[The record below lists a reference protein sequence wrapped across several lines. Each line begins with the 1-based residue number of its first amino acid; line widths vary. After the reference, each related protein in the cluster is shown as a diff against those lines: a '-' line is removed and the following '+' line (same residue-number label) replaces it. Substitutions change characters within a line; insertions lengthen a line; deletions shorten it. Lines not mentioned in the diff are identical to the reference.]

1 MYCGFISFKVILKFS
16 FFLGKHALCCEVVMD
31 KGKMTKRILMMLI
44 GNVILGMGAG
54 MLRAAD
60 FGVDPYQC
68 FVLGVDKVL
77 KLGYGTTFVIVNAIF
92 LVLMIIFARKML
104 NLGTLVNMFL
114 LGYIIDFSCSF
125 LLTLTPSPIVAVRVI
140 YFIVSILLIT
150 FASAVIY
157 TADMGVST
165 YDWIALRTAEVQ
177 KKVPFKWCRVGTD
190 LVCVII
196 GLVFAII
203 PGIGTIVTAF
213 LLGPLVSFFRTYCS
227 EPFLYGKNQAV

>member
-1 MYCGFISFKVILKFS
+1 
-16 FFLGKHALCCEVVMD
+16 MD
-31 KGKMTKRILMMLI
+31 KGKITKRIIMMII

-68 FVLGVDKVL
+68 FVLGIDKLL
-77 KLGYGTTFVIVNAIF
+77 KLGYGTTFVVVNAVF
-92 LVLMIIFARKML
+92 LVLMLVFARRML
-104 NLGTLVNMFL
+104 NLGTLVNMFF
-114 LGYIIDFSCSF
+114 LGYIIDFSHSICMNI
-125 LLTLTPSPIVAVRVI
+125 TPLPSVLVRVV

-150 FASAVIY
+150 FSSAVIY

-165 YDWIALRTAEVQ
+165 YDWIALKTAEVQ
-177 KKVPFKWCRVGTD
+177 KIVSFKWCRVGTD
-190 LVCVII
+190 LVCVIV
-196 GLVFAII
+196 GLVFSII

-227 EPFLYGKNQAV
+227 EPFLYGKADRESQ

>member
-1 MYCGFISFKVILKFS
+1 M
-16 FFLGKHALCCEVVMD
+16 E
-31 KGKMTKRILMMLI
+31 KGKIGKRVLMMLI

-68 FVLGVDKVL
+68 FVLGIDNVL
-77 KLGYGTTFVIVNAIF
+77 KLGYGTTFVAVNAVF
-92 LVLMIIFARKML
+92 LVLMLIFARKML
-104 NLGTLVNMFL
+104 NVGTLVNMFL

-165 YDWIALRTAEVQ
+165 YDWIALKTAEVQ
-177 KKVPFKWCRVGTD
+177 KKVSFKWCRVGTD
-190 LVCVII
+190 LVCVIV
-196 GLVFAII
+196 GLVFSII
-203 PGIGTIVTAF
+203 PGVGTIVTAF

-227 EPFLYGKNQAV
+227 EPFLYGKSETV

>member
-1 MYCGFISFKVILKFS
+1 
-16 FFLGKHALCCEVVMD
+16 MD
-31 KGKMTKRILMMLI
+31 KGKITKRIIMMII

-68 FVLGVDKVL
+68 FVLGIDNLL
-77 KLGYGTTFVIVNAIF
+77 KLGYGTTFVVVNAVF
-92 LVLMIIFARKML
+92 LVLMLVFARRML
-104 NLGTLVNMFL
+104 NLGTLVNMFF
-114 LGYIIDFSCSF
+114 LGYIIDFSHSICMNI
-125 LLTLTPSPIVAVRVI
+125 TPLPSVLVRVV

-150 FASAVIY
+150 FSSAVIY

-165 YDWIALRTAEVQ
+165 YDWIALKTAEAQ
-177 KKVPFKWCRVGTD
+177 KKVSFKWCRVGTD
-190 LVCVII
+190 LICVII
-196 GLVFAII
+196 GLVFSII

-227 EPFLYGKNQAV
+227 EPFLYGKANRESQ

>member
-1 MYCGFISFKVILKFS
+1 MN
-16 FFLGKHALCCEVVMD
+16 
-31 KGKMTKRILMMLI
+31 KGKITKRIIMMII

-68 FVLGVDKVL
+68 FVLGIDNLL
-77 KLGYGTTFVIVNAIF
+77 KLGYGTTFVVVNAVF
-92 LVLMIIFARKML
+92 LVLMLVFARRML
-104 NLGTLVNMFL
+104 NLGTLVNMFF
-114 LGYIIDFSCSF
+114 LGYIIDFSHSICMNI
-125 LLTLTPSPIVAVRVI
+125 TPLPSVLVRVV

-150 FASAVIY
+150 FSSAVIY

-165 YDWIALRTAEVQ
+165 YDWIALKTAEAQ
-177 KKVPFKWCRVGTD
+177 KIVSFKWCRVGTD

-196 GLVFAII
+196 GLVFSII

-227 EPFLYGKNQAV
+227 EPFLYGKSNRESQ

>member
-1 MYCGFISFKVILKFS
+1 MN
-16 FFLGKHALCCEVVMD
+16 
-31 KGKMTKRILMMLI
+31 KGKITKRIIMMII

-68 FVLGVDKVL
+68 FVLGIDNLL
-77 KLGYGTTFVIVNAIF
+77 KLGYGTTFVVVNAVF
-92 LVLMIIFARKML
+92 LVLMLVFARRML
-104 NLGTLVNMFL
+104 NLGTLVNMFF
-114 LGYIIDFSCSF
+114 LGYIIDFSHSICMNI
-125 LLTLTPSPIVAVRVI
+125 TPLPSVLVRVV

-150 FASAVIY
+150 FSSAVIY

-165 YDWIALRTAEVQ
+165 YDWIALKTAEAQ
-177 KKVPFKWCRVGTD
+177 KKVSFKWCRVGTD
-190 LVCVII
+190 LVCVIV
-196 GLVFAII
+196 GLVFSII

-227 EPFLYGKNQAV
+227 EPFLYGKSNRESQ

>member
-1 MYCGFISFKVILKFS
+1 
-16 FFLGKHALCCEVVMD
+16 
-31 KGKMTKRILMMLI
+31 MMLI

-68 FVLGVDKVL
+68 FVLGIDKVL
-77 KLGYGTTFVIVNAIF
+77 KLGYGTTFVIVNAVF
-92 LVLMIIFARKML
+92 LVLMLF
-104 NLGTLVNMFL
+104 
-114 LGYIIDFSCSF
+114 LGYIIDFSYSVCMGI
-125 LLTLTPSPIVAVRVI
+125 TPSPSVIVRVV

-150 FASAVIY
+150 FSSAVIY

-165 YDWIALRTAEVQ
+165 YDWIALKTAEVQ
-177 KKVPFKWCRVGTD
+177 KKVSFKWCRVGTD

-196 GLVFAII
+196 GLIFSII

-227 EPFLYGKNQAV
+227 EPFLYGKNKVA

>member
-1 MYCGFISFKVILKFS
+1 MK
-16 FFLGKHALCCEVVMD
+16 
-31 KGKMTKRILMMLI
+31 KGNIYKRILMMLI
-44 GNVILGMGAG
+44 GNVILGTGSG

-68 FVLGVDKVL
+68 FVLGIDKAL
-77 KLGYGTTFVIVNAIF
+77 KLGYGTTFVIVNALF
-92 LVLMIIFARKML
+92 LVLMLILARKML
-104 NLGTLVNMFL
+104 NVGTLVNMFF
-114 LGYIIDFSCSF
+114 LGYIIDFSYSMCMKITSSPSF
-125 LLTLTPSPIVAVRVI
+125 FVRVV

-150 FASAVIY
+150 FSSAVIY

-165 YDWIALRTAEVQ
+165 YDWIALKTAEVQ
-177 KKVPFKWCRVGTD
+177 KKVSFKWCRVGTD

-196 GLVFAII
+196 GLIFSII

-227 EPFLYGKNQAV
+227 EPFLYGRNKETQ

>member
-1 MYCGFISFKVILKFS
+1 M
-16 FFLGKHALCCEVVMD
+16 E
-31 KGKMTKRILMMLI
+31 KGNIYKRILMMLI

-68 FVLGVDKVL
+68 FVLGIDKAL
-77 KLGYGTTFVIVNAIF
+77 KLGYGTTFVIVNAVF
-92 LVLMIIFARKML
+92 LVLMLILARKMF
-104 NLGTLVNMFL
+104 NLGTLVNMFF
-114 LGYIIDFSCSF
+114 LGYIIDFSYSMCMKISSSPSF
-125 LLTLTPSPIVAVRVI
+125 FVRVV

-150 FASAVIY
+150 FSSAVIY

-165 YDWIALRTAEVQ
+165 YDWIALKTAEVQ
-177 KKVPFKWCRVGTD
+177 KKVSFKWCRVGTD

-196 GLVFAII
+196 GLIFSII

-227 EPFLYGKNQAV
+227 EPFLYGRNKETQ

>member
-1 MYCGFISFKVILKFS
+1 
-16 FFLGKHALCCEVVMD
+16 
-31 KGKMTKRILMMLI
+31 MMII

-68 FVLGVDKVL
+68 FVLGIDNLL
-77 KLGYGTTFVIVNAIF
+77 KLGYGTTFVVVNAVF
-92 LVLMIIFARKML
+92 LVLMLVFARRML
-104 NLGTLVNMFL
+104 NLGTLVNMFF
-114 LGYIIDFSCSF
+114 LGYIIDFSHSICMNI
-125 LLTLTPSPIVAVRVI
+125 TPLPSVLVRVV

-150 FASAVIY
+150 FSSAVIY

-165 YDWIALRTAEVQ
+165 YDWIALKTAEAQ
-177 KKVPFKWCRVGTD
+177 KIVSFKWCRVGTD

-196 GLVFAII
+196 GLVFSII

-227 EPFLYGKNQAV
+227 EPFLYGKADRESQ

>member
-1 MYCGFISFKVILKFS
+1 M
-16 FFLGKHALCCEVVMD
+16 E
-31 KGKMTKRILMMLI
+31 KGNIYKRILMMLI

-68 FVLGVDKVL
+68 FVLGIDKAL
-77 KLGYGTTFVIVNAIF
+77 KLGYGTTFVIVNAVF
-92 LVLMIIFARKML
+92 LVLMLVLATKML
-104 NLGTLVNMFL
+104 NVGTLVNMFF
-114 LGYIIDFSCSF
+114 LGYIIDFSYSMCMKITSSPSF
-125 LLTLTPSPIVAVRVI
+125 FVRVV

-150 FASAVIY
+150 FSSAVIY

-165 YDWIALRTAEVQ
+165 YDWIALKTAEVQ
-177 KKVPFKWCRVGTD
+177 KKVSFKWCRVGTD
-190 LVCVII
+190 LICVII
-196 GLVFAII
+196 GLSFSII

-227 EPFLYGKNQAV
+227 EPFLYGRNKETQ

>member
-1 MYCGFISFKVILKFS
+1 M
-16 FFLGKHALCCEVVMD
+16 E
-31 KGKMTKRILMMLI
+31 KGNIYKRILMMLI
-44 GNVILGMGAG
+44 GNVILGTGAG

-68 FVLGVDKVL
+68 FVLGIDKAL
-77 KLGYGTTFVIVNAIF
+77 KLGYGTTFVIVNAVF
-92 LVLMIIFARKML
+92 LVLMLVLARKML
-104 NLGTLVNMFL
+104 NVGTLVNMFF
-114 LGYIIDFSCSF
+114 LGYIIDFSYSMCMKITSSPSF
-125 LLTLTPSPIVAVRVI
+125 FVRVV

-150 FASAVIY
+150 FSSAVIY

-165 YDWIALRTAEVQ
+165 YDWIALKTAEVQ
-177 KKVPFKWCRVGTD
+177 KKVSFKWCRVGTD

-196 GLVFAII
+196 GLAFSII

-227 EPFLYGKNQAV
+227 ESFLYGRNKETQ

>member
-1 MYCGFISFKVILKFS
+1 M
-16 FFLGKHALCCEVVMD
+16 E
-31 KGKMTKRILMMLI
+31 KGNIYKRILMMLI
-44 GNVILGMGAG
+44 GNVILGTGAG

-68 FVLGVDKVL
+68 FVLGIDNLL
-77 KLGYGTTFVIVNAIF
+77 KLGYGTTFVVVNAVF
-92 LVLMIIFARKML
+92 LVLMLVFARRML
-104 NLGTLVNMFL
+104 NLGTLVNMFF
-114 LGYIIDFSCSF
+114 LGYIIDFSHSICMNI
-125 LLTLTPSPIVAVRVI
+125 TPLPSVLVRVV

-150 FASAVIY
+150 FSSAVIY

-165 YDWIALRTAEVQ
+165 YDWIALKTAEAQ
-177 KKVPFKWCRVGTD
+177 KIVSFKWCRVGTD

-196 GLVFAII
+196 GLVFSII

-227 EPFLYGKNQAV
+227 EPFLYGKADRESQ

>member
-1 MYCGFISFKVILKFS
+1 
-16 FFLGKHALCCEVVMD
+16 
-31 KGKMTKRILMMLI
+31 
-44 GNVILGMGAG
+44 

-68 FVLGVDKVL
+68 FVLGIDNLL
-77 KLGYGTTFVIVNAIF
+77 KLGYGTTFVVVNAVF
-92 LVLMIIFARKML
+92 LVLMLVFARRML
-104 NLGTLVNMFL
+104 NLGTLVNMFF
-114 LGYIIDFSCSF
+114 LGYIIDFSHSICMNI
-125 LLTLTPSPIVAVRVI
+125 TPLPSVLVRVV

-150 FASAVIY
+150 FSSAVIY

-165 YDWIALRTAEVQ
+165 YDWIALKTAEAQ
-177 KKVPFKWCRVGTD
+177 KIVSFKWCRVGTD

-196 GLVFAII
+196 GLVFSII

-227 EPFLYGKNQAV
+227 EPFLYGKANRESQ

>member
-1 MYCGFISFKVILKFS
+1 M
-16 FFLGKHALCCEVVMD
+16 E
-31 KGKMTKRILMMLI
+31 KGNIYKRILMMLI
-44 GNVILGMGAG
+44 GNVILGTGAG

-68 FVLGVDKVL
+68 FVLGIDKAL
-77 KLGYGTTFVIVNAIF
+77 KLGYGTTFVIVNAVF
-92 LVLMIIFARKML
+92 LVLMLVLARKML
-104 NLGTLVNMFL
+104 NVGTLVNMFF
-114 LGYIIDFSCSF
+114 LGYIIDFSYSMCMKITSSPSF
-125 LLTLTPSPIVAVRVI
+125 FVRVV

-150 FASAVIY
+150 FSSAVIY

-177 KKVPFKWCRVGTD
+177 KKVSFKWCRVGTD
-190 LVCVII
+190 LICVII
-196 GLVFAII
+196 GLVFSII

-227 EPFLYGKNQAV
+227 EPFLYGRNKETQ

>member
-1 MYCGFISFKVILKFS
+1 M
-16 FFLGKHALCCEVVMD
+16 E
-31 KGKMTKRILMMLI
+31 KGNIYKRILMMLI

-68 FVLGVDKVL
+68 FVLGIDKAL
-77 KLGYGTTFVIVNAIF
+77 KLGYGTTFVIVNAVF
-92 LVLMIIFARKML
+92 LVLMLLLARKML
-104 NLGTLVNMFL
+104 NVGTLVNMFF
-114 LGYIIDFSCSF
+114 LGYIIDFSYSMCMKISSS
-125 LLTLTPSPIVAVRVI
+125 PSLFVRVV

-150 FASAVIY
+150 FSSAVIY

-165 YDWIALRTAEVQ
+165 YDWIALKTAEVQ
-177 KKVPFKWCRVGTD
+177 KKVSFKWCRVGTD
-190 LVCVII
+190 LICVII
-196 GLVFAII
+196 GLVFSII

-227 EPFLYGKNQAV
+227 EPFLYGRNKETQ

>member
-1 MYCGFISFKVILKFS
+1 
-16 FFLGKHALCCEVVMD
+16 MD
-31 KGKMTKRILMMLI
+31 KGKITKRIIMMII

-68 FVLGVDKVL
+68 FVLGIDNLL
-77 KLGYGTTFVIVNAIF
+77 KLGYGTTFVVVNAVF
-92 LVLMIIFARKML
+92 LVLMLVFARRML
-104 NLGTLVNMFL
+104 NLGTLVNMFF
-114 LGYIIDFSCSF
+114 LGYIIDFSHSICMNI
-125 LLTLTPSPIVAVRVI
+125 TPLPSVLVRVV

-150 FASAVIY
+150 FSSAVIY

-165 YDWIALRTAEVQ
+165 YDWIALKTAEAQ
-177 KKVPFKWCRVGTD
+177 KIVSFKWCRVGTD
-190 LVCVII
+190 LICVII
-196 GLVFAII
+196 GLVFSII

-227 EPFLYGKNQAV
+227 EPFLYGKADRESQ